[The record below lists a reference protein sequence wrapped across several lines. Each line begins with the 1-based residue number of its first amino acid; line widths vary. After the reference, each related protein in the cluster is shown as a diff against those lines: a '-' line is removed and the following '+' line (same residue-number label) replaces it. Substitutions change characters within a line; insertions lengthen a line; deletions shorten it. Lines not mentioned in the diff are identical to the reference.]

1 MGCAHRIVER
11 RNFGVKPKD
20 LAKRRNSLAVRLK
33 GGRRE
38 AADEL
43 VDKYYEQIYHYMRR
57 LGHSIAVSEDLTQ
70 ESFLH
75 AWQHSGQLRNDAS
88 LNSWLYHIASNVS
101 KLYWRRRRGQQS
113 ASVDGFDVA
122 DERGNREGIGDFE
135 QLERLKEAI
144 GRLPRQ
150 HREAVILHY
159 MQHLTISEAA
169 EAVGIREGTFK
180 SRLNR
185 ALKNLRKQIG
195 QEGQS
200 R

>member
-1 MGCAHRIVER
+1 VGCAHRIRER
-11 RNFGVKPKD
+11 RNFGVKPED
-20 LAKRRNSLAVRLK
+20 SAKRRNSLAVRLK

-75 AWQHSGQLRNDAS
+75 AWQHIGQLRNDGC

-101 KLYWRRRRGQQS
+101 KQHWRRHRGLQS
-113 ASVDGFDVA
+113 ASIDGFEVA
-122 DERGNREGIGDFE
+122 DEKANDEKIEDFE
-135 QLERLKEAI
+135 KLERLKHAI
-144 GRLPRQ
+144 GRLSNK
-150 HREAVILHY
+150 HREAVVLHY

-169 EAVGIREGTFK
+169 DAAGIREGTFK

-185 ALKNLRKQIG
+185 ALKSLKKEI
-195 QEGQS
+195 E
-200 R
+200 